1 MKHSGYQPLRIRVAS
16 VQLLAALS
24 RRAFGLR
31 ICNSIYNDINMSLY
45 ALFDWREAAAFALA
59 ATALLGSPGP
69 GITALLAVG
78 RAGGMR
84 AGLPFYASLQ
94 IGLAI
99 ACAISATGI
108 IALLALIPF
117 GEVALSILATA
128 YLMWLAWRIA
138 SAPVPANR
146 APMATSA
153 FLLGIANPKA
163 YLAFA
168 SLMGSFRLI
177 PIAGVDAAA
186 KWILCVA
193 VMMIVDLAWLWVGAL
208 VHHLPLRPRAE
219 RAANVAMGCLILA
232 ACAAALL

>member
-1 MKHSGYQPLRIRVAS
+1 MTL
-16 VQLLAALS
+16 
-24 RRAFGLR
+24 
-31 ICNSIYNDINMSLY
+31 
-45 ALFDWREAAAFALA
+45 DWREATAFTLA

-78 RAGGMR
+78 RAGGVR
-84 AGLPFYASLQ
+84 AALPFYVSLQ

-108 IALLALIPF
+108 IALLALVPF
-117 GEVALSILATA
+117 GEVALNILATA
-128 YLMWLAWRIA
+128 YLMWLAWRVA

-146 APMATSA
+146 APMEKGA

-163 YLAFA
+163 YFAFA

-177 PIAGVDAAA
+177 PIAEVDAAA

-193 VMMIVDLAWLWVGAL
+193 FMMIVDLAWLWAGAL
-208 VHHLPLRPRAE
+208 VRNIRLGPRAE

-232 ACAAALL
+232 ACAASLL